1 MHVTPDESHLLAR
14 FCAGFRPRRERLVG
28 LEYEL
33 LPIDPDSGHAIPYD
47 DPGGGPSVRRVL
59 ERMRDEHG
67 WRQVGGD
74 PPLEL
79 ARHGSRITLEPG
91 AQIELS
97 ARPHA
102 RLADAEQELAEYL
115 AELREVSEPI
125 GVAWLAMGTQPL
137 STPDEV
143 PVIPKPRYRIMTA
156 YLPTRGALALWMMR
170 TTAGAQV
177 NLDVE
182 SPEQAA
188 DMLRLGLWAAPAF
201 NALFANSPLAAGNPA
216 GNLSHR
222 GRIWRE
228 VDPDRCGLP
237 EPSCAENATVAD
249 YAGWVMDAPMFFVQR
264 DGELID
270 MAGVPFRE
278 FLARGARGVSPR
290 FEDWDLHLTT
300 VFPEARLK
308 SYLELRSVDGNRL
321 DAVMGFAA
329 LAAGLVYGG
338 PEVSAAALDLF
349 RGWSYAERV
358 RLLEDA
364 ARDALEART
373 PAGDELGAVAEEL
386 LALAR
391 RGLASFDPS
400 AAAYLDPLVDRARGR
415 RPPARDALDAWHGDW
430 ETSRN
435 ALLAHGQP

>member
-1 MHVTPDESHLLAR
+1 MRIQPDESHLLAR

-33 LPIDPDSGHAIPYD
+33 LPIDPETGRAVPYAAEE
-47 DPGGGPSVRRVL
+47 GPTVQAVL
-59 ERMRDEHG
+59 GRLRDVHG
-67 WRQVGGD
+67 WRQIGGD

-102 RLADAEQELAEYL
+102 RLADAEEELAEYIS
-115 AELREVSEPI
+115 ELREVSEPL
-125 GVAWLAMGTQPL
+125 GVSWLAMGTHPV
-137 STPDEV
+137 STPDEI

-170 TTAGAQV
+170 ATAGAQV

-188 DMLRLGLWAAPAF
+188 RMLRLSLWMAPVL
-201 NALFANSPLAAGNPA
+201 NALFANSPFAAGRPS
-216 GNLSHR
+216 GFLSRR

-237 EPSCAENATVAD
+237 EPACAPDSTIGD
-249 YAGWVMDAPMFFVQR
+249 YAGWVMDAPMFFVER
-264 DGELID
+264 EGRLID
-270 MAGVPFRE
+270 LAGVPFRR
-278 FLARGARGVSPR
+278 FLAGGVPEVKPR

-308 SYLELRSVDGNRL
+308 SYLELRSVDANRL
-321 DAVMGFAA
+321 DLVMGFAG
-329 LAAGLVYGG
+329 LTAGLVYGG
-338 PEVSAAALDLF
+338 SALQDEALALF
-349 RGWSYAERV
+349 AGWEYDQRV
-358 RLLEDA
+358 RFLEDA
-364 ARDALEART
+364 ARDGLEARAPDGSST
-373 PAGDELGAVAEEL
+373 GELAEAL
-386 LALAR
+386 ITLAR
-391 RGLASFDPS
+391 RGLEGFDPE
-400 AAAYLDPLVDRARGR
+400 ALRYLEPIEERARRR
-415 RPPARDALDAWHGDW
+415 RPPAVDALEAWRGDW
-430 ETSRN
+430 ASSHE
-435 ALLAHGQP
+435 AIKAHGEP